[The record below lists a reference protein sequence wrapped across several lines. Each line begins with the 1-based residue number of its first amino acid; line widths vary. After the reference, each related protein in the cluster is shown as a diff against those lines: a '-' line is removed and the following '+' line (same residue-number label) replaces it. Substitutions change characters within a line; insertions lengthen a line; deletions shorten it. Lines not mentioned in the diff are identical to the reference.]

1 VIKRGV
7 FDILRRGADNTL
19 ANWPLLLIRLG
30 EMLLFGVLLIV
41 ALVATL
47 VPILI
52 SVGIELSRITS
63 FENVQE
69 AVLALLGQWILL
81 VWVVVVLLV
90 LAEIFT
96 AIHSFVEAGSARV
109 YADAERAAGPAVQG
123 PRARYRLFSTQRWV
137 AGGKEGWWSVFW
149 IYHLAWSLAAAILLI
164 PLSITLVLEL
174 LFIHRE
180 NQPLVIAIA
189 VIGLVLTGLLFIP
202 IAIVVGMWVN
212 RAIAN
217 TAGRRLGARE
227 ALGNAWRALRFDLAR
242 HVLVMLAI
250 LVVGLAGSAF
260 LSGFSMFGAIGDV
273 FTRQTTTFNMVTFPL
288 RMIGSLLSSA
298 LSACIAAWYL
308 AAYSG
313 LAVETSPES

>member
-1 VIKRGV
+1 MKRGV
-7 FDILRRGADNTL
+7 FDILRRAADNAL
-19 ANWPLLLIRLG
+19 ANWPLLLIRVG
-30 EMLLFGVLLIV
+30 EMLFFAILFIV

-52 SVGIELSRITS
+52 SVGIELSRIDS
-63 FENVQE
+63 IESVQG
-69 AVLALLGQWILL
+69 AVLALLDQWILL
-81 VWVVVVLLV
+81 VWIFVALLV

-96 AIHSFVEAGSARV
+96 AVHSFVEAGSARV

-123 PRARYRLFSTQRWV
+123 PRARYRLFSTQLWM

-149 IYHLAWSLAAAILLI
+149 IYHLAWSLAAVILLV
-164 PLSITLVLEL
+164 PLSITLALEL
-174 LFIHRE
+174 IFIQRD
-180 NQPLVIAIA
+180 NQPLSIATGC
-189 VIGLVLTGLLFIP
+189 VGLVLTGLLFIP
-202 IAIVVGMWVN
+202 IAVVTGMWVN

-217 TAGRRLGARE
+217 TAVRRLSARE
-227 ALGNAWRALRFDLAR
+227 ALGNAWRALRTDVAR

-260 LSGFSMFGAIGDV
+260 FSTFSAFGAIGDV
-273 FTRQTTTFNMVTFPL
+273 FTRQTATFKMVTFPL
-288 RMIGSLLSSA
+288 RMLGSLLSTA

-313 LAVETSPES
+313 LAVEE